1 MLVKRIIPCLD
12 VDKGK
17 VMKGIKFQEL
27 TEVGDPIGLA
37 SLYNKQLADELV
49 FLDIGASPQN
59 RDTLY
64 GIVKQVSKEIF
75 IPLTVGGGI
84 RTLRDIQNALSNG
97 ADKVSI
103 NTAGVLNPNF
113 ISDAAKRFGSQCIVC
128 AIDAQRKGDSWQVLT
143 YGGRKKTDIDAVKW
157 AKKAK
162 KLGAGEILLTS
173 WDADGTKEGY
183 DVELTRTIVECTN
196 IPVIASGGAGSVEDI
211 LEVLTD
217 GKADAALIASLFHY
231 GTYTVQDVKDY
242 LKDKGVNVR

>member
-84 RTLRDIQNALSNG
+84 RTVRDIQNALSNG